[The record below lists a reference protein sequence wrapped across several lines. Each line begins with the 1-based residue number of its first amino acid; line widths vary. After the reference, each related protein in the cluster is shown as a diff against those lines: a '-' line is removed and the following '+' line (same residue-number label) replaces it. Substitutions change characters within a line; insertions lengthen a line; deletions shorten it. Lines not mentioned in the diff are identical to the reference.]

1 VQSKSHPLQIAIDG
15 PVAAGKSTVAKK
27 LAEKLNLTYID
38 TGAMYRCL
46 ALAAK
51 EKHLDWQ
58 DESAISDLV
67 QKITIILKSPHGAKK
82 DGRPVT
88 VYLGNKDVSWKI
100 RTTDIGEGA
109 SIVSQYRKVRQILVK
124 RQQELAHKNRVVME
138 GRDIGTRVLPK
149 ADLKIYLDAK
159 LSERIKRKRQQLK
172 TTGEH
177 PSLVQVKTAIVK
189 RDHREMKR
197 STDPLR
203 PAPNAWQFDTS
214 GLSVDEVIAKILY
227 RLQKQQLIT
236 R

>member
-138 GRDIGTRVLPK
+138 KPCRHGRPRHWYPGT
-149 ADLKIYLDAK
+149 
-159 LSERIKRKRQQLK
+159 SESRFKNIFGCQAFRTDQAQTSAIK
-172 TTGEH
+172 
-177 PSLVQVKTAIVK
+177 
-189 RDHREMKR
+189 DHRR
-197 STDPLR
+197 TPLVS
-203 PAPNAWQFDTS
+203 P
-214 GLSVDEVIAKILY
+214 G
-227 RLQKQQLIT
+227 
-236 R
+236 